1 MTDASVSGPDR
12 PGLLGHRL
20 LIVTGKGGTGKSTVA
35 ATIATVAARAGLRVL
50 LCDMDGKGS
59 STSMFGGTPGPVG
72 FDPVVVAPNVRAMSM
87 DTEAALREYLRLFSP
102 VPFAGA
108 IGPVAGVID
117 FVADAA
123 PGVREILVI
132 GKVCWEV
139 RRGAHDLVVVDAEAS
154 GHIVSQIAAPRVLGN
169 LVTMGMIR
177 DQTGWMLD
185 ILEDPDVTS
194 AIVVTTPEELPVT
207 ESIETLRRIRT
218 ETATTVGAVIVNRM
232 PAPVLDVDDRLV
244 LDAIMRHPTDGT
256 DVMYRTGALGVL
268 SWADARRREAERM
281 CAEIARECA
290 GAAMLRLP
298 ELAEATPSMLA
309 PVLADA
315 ISIGS

>member
-1 MTDASVSGPDR
+1 MTDASVSEPDGPEI
-12 PGLLGHRL
+12 LGRRL

-35 ATIATVAARAGLRVL
+35 ATIASVVAQSGRSVL

-59 STSMFGGTPGPVG
+59 STSMLGAPPGPVG
-72 FDPVVVAPNVRAMSM
+72 FDPVEIAPNLRALSM

-139 RRGAHDLVVVDAEAS
+139 RRGAHDVVIVDAEAS

-185 ILEDPDVTS
+185 ILEDPDVTA

-207 ESIETLRRIRT
+207 ESIETLRRIRS
-218 ETATTVGAVIVNRM
+218 ETATAVAAVVVNRM
-232 PAPVLDVDDRLV
+232 PAQLLAPGDRGILDGIVHRERGR
-244 LDAIMRHPTDGT
+244 A
-256 DVMYRTGALGVL
+256 GALGL
-268 SWADARRREAERM
+268 LAWADERRGEAERLR
-281 CAEIARECA
+281 AEVEQACG
-290 GAAMLRLP
+290 GAMVVELP
-298 ELAEATPSMLA
+298 ELAEATPAVLA
-309 PVLADA
+309 PIVADA
-315 ISIGS
+315 FGSRL